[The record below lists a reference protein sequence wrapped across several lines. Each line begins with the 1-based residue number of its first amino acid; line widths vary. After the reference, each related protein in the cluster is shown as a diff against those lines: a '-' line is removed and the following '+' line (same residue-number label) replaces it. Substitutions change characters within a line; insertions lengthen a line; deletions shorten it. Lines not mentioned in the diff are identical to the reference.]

1 MQKPDDPITMHSE
14 QLNSNTT
21 SIIHQDAETTLENI
35 VPMMQQLAR
44 WLIHSGVGYTDFA
57 AALKPIFYEQA
68 LAELEHLKQNRTD
81 SAVSLLS
88 GLHRKDV
95 SAFKQQANQSA
106 SETPL
111 NFAISVPARVIAR
124 WIALGLPQ
132 QIPVSGSENSF
143 DSLVKYISTEK
154 HPRSILFELQRLG
167 IIEQKGHEVILQQS
181 SFTPDNQMQE
191 SKALFSANLSDH
203 LAAGIDNFISE
214 KKITH
219 LEQAV
224 HAEKLT
230 SQSVDSLRQL
240 SIELWQNMAKQ
251 LLNAAIQ
258 YCEQDQHSEDAHY
271 QFRLGVYQY
280 DKEIKVQIPYQYKDK
295 GK

>member
-1 MQKPDDPITMHSE
+1 MVKPTDQAI
-14 QLNSNTT
+14 LNTASTELNAQGV
-21 SIIHQDAETTLENI
+21 IPQDAETTLDSI
-35 VPMMQQLAR
+35 YPMMQQIAR
-44 WLIHSGVGYTDFA
+44 WLIHSGVGYTDFV

-68 LAELEHLKQNRTD
+68 LVELERIKQNKTD

-95 SAFKQQANQSA
+95 SAFRQQANQTA
-106 SETPL
+106 TETP

-124 WIALGLPQ
+124 WIALDLPH
-132 QIPVSGSENSF
+132 QIPVSGEENSF
-143 DSLVKYISTEK
+143 EALVKHISTEK

-167 IIEQKGHEVILQQS
+167 VVEQIEQNVVLQQH

-214 KKITH
+214 KPFTH

-230 SQSVDSLRQL
+230 AQSVEALRQL
-240 SIELWQNMAKQ
+240 SIELWQDMAKQ

-258 YCEQDQHSEDAHY
+258 HCDQDQEKDDAHY
-271 QFRLGVYQY
+271 QFRFGVYQY
-280 DKEIKVQIPYQYKDK
+280 DTQIKLQVPYIFKDK
-295 GK
+295 

>member
-1 MQKPDDPITMHSE
+1 MVKPTDQAI
-14 QLNSNTT
+14 LNTT
-21 SIIHQDAETTLENI
+21 SSALNAQGVIPQDAETTLDSI
-35 VPMMQQLAR
+35 YPMMQHIAR
-44 WLIHSGVGYTDFA
+44 WLIHSGVGYTDFVV
-57 AALKPIFYEQA
+57 ALKPIFYEQA
-68 LAELEHLKQNRTD
+68 LLELDRIKQNKTD

-95 SAFKQQANQSA
+95 SSFRQQANQTA
-106 SETPL
+106 TETP

-124 WIALGLPQ
+124 WIALDLPT
-132 QIPVSGSENSF
+132 QIPVSGEENSF
-143 DSLVKYISTEK
+143 EALVKHISTEK

-167 IIEQKGHEVILQQS
+167 VVVQIDQDVMLQQH

-214 KKITH
+214 KPFTH

-230 SQSVDSLRQL
+230 AQSVEALREL
-240 SIELWQNMAKQ
+240 SIELWQDMAKQ
-251 LLNAAIQ
+251 LLNAAIHH
-258 YCEQDQHSEDAHY
+258 CDQDQEKDDAHY
-271 QFRLGVYQY
+271 QFRFGVYQY
-280 DKEIKVQIPYQYKDK
+280 DTQIKLQVPYIFKDK
-295 GK
+295 

>member
-1 MQKPDDPITMHSE
+1 MVKPTERVTISSE
-14 QLNSNTT
+14 QSGLNLQGV
-21 SIIHQDAETTLENI
+21 IPQDAETTLESI
-35 VPMMQQLAR
+35 FPMMQHIAR
-44 WLIHSGVGYTDFA
+44 WLIHSGVGYTDFV
-57 AALKPIFYEQA
+57 AALKPIFYQQA
-68 LAELEHLKQNRTD
+68 LVELERIQQNKTD

-95 SAFKQQANQSA
+95 SAFRLQANQTVTEA
-106 SETPL
+106 P

-124 WIALGLPQ
+124 WIALDLPH
-132 QIPVSGSENSF
+132 QIPISGEENSF
-143 DSLVKYISTEK
+143 EALVKHISTEK

-167 IIEQKGHEVILQQS
+167 VVEQTGQHVILQQN

-203 LAAGIDNFISE
+203 LAAGVDNFISE
-214 KKITH
+214 KPFTH

-230 SQSVDSLRQL
+230 PQSVEALRQL
-240 SIELWQNMAKQ
+240 SIELWQDMAKQ

-258 YCEQDQHSEDAHY
+258 HCEQDQEKDDAHY
-271 QFRLGVYQY
+271 QFRFGVYQY
-280 DKEIKVQIPYQYKDK
+280 DSQIKLQVPYILKDQ
-295 GK
+295 

>member
-1 MQKPDDPITMHSE
+1 MVKPTDQVINTASSE
-14 QLNSNTT
+14 LNAQGV
-21 SIIHQDAETTLENI
+21 IPQDAETTLDSI
-35 VPMMQQLAR
+35 YPMMQHIAR
-44 WLIHSGVGYTDFA
+44 WLIHSGVGYTDFV

-68 LAELEHLKQNRTD
+68 LVELERIKQNKTD

-95 SAFKQQANQSA
+95 SAFRQQANQVTN
-106 SETPL
+106 ETP

-124 WIALGLPQ
+124 WIALDLPH
-132 QIPVSGSENSF
+132 QIPVSGEENSF
-143 DSLVKYISTEK
+143 EALVKHISTEK

-167 IIEQKGHEVILQQS
+167 VVVQIDQEVVLQQH

-214 KKITH
+214 KPFTH

-230 SQSVDSLRQL
+230 AQSVEALRQL
-240 SIELWQNMAKQ
+240 SITLWQDMAKQ

-258 YCEQDQHSEDAHY
+258 HCDQDQEKDDAHY
-271 QFRLGVYQY
+271 QFRFGVYQY
-280 DKEIKVQIPYQYKDK
+280 DTQIKLQVPYIFKDK
-295 GK
+295 

>member
-1 MQKPDDPITMHSE
+1 MVKPTDQAI
-14 QLNSNTT
+14 LNTT
-21 SIIHQDAETTLENI
+21 SSALNAQGVIPQDAETTLDSI
-35 VPMMQQLAR
+35 YPMMQHIAR
-44 WLIHSGVGYTDFA
+44 WLIHSGVGYTDFV

-68 LAELEHLKQNRTD
+68 LLELDRIKQNKTD

-95 SAFKQQANQSA
+95 SSFRQQANQTA
-106 SETPL
+106 TETP

-124 WIALGLPQ
+124 WIALDLPT
-132 QIPVSGSENSF
+132 QIPISGEENSF
-143 DSLVKYISTEK
+143 EALVKHISTEK

-167 IIEQKGHEVILQQS
+167 VVVQIDQDVMLQQH

-214 KKITH
+214 KPFTH

-230 SQSVDSLRQL
+230 AQSVEALREL
-240 SIELWQNMAKQ
+240 SIELWQDMAKQ
-251 LLNAAIQ
+251 LLNAAIHH
-258 YCEQDQHSEDAHY
+258 CDQDQEKDDAHY
-271 QFRLGVYQY
+271 QFRFGVYQY
-280 DKEIKVQIPYQYKDK
+280 DTQIKLQVPYIFKDK
-295 GK
+295 

>member
-1 MQKPDDPITMHSE
+1 MVKPTD
-14 QLNSNTT
+14 QVFLNIESSASNTQGV
-21 SIIHQDAETTLENI
+21 IPQDAETTLDSI
-35 VPMMQQLAR
+35 YPMMQHIAR
-44 WLIHSGVGYTDFA
+44 WLIHSGVGYTDFV

-68 LAELEHLKQNRTD
+68 LVELERIKQNKTD

-95 SAFKQQANQSA
+95 SAFRQQANQINNEA
-106 SETPL
+106 P

-124 WIALGLPQ
+124 WIALDLPH
-132 QIPVSGSENSF
+132 QIPVSGEENSF
-143 DSLVKYISTEK
+143 EALVKHISTEK

-167 IIEQKGHEVILQQS
+167 VVVQIDQEVVLQQH

-214 KKITH
+214 KPFTH

-230 SQSVDSLRQL
+230 ADSVEALRKL
-240 SIELWQNMAKQ
+240 SIELWQDMAKQ

-258 YCEQDQHSEDAHY
+258 HCDQDQEKDDAHY
-271 QFRLGVYQY
+271 QFRFGVYQY
-280 DKEIKVQIPYQYKDK
+280 DTQIKLQVPYIFKDK
-295 GK
+295 

>member
-1 MQKPDDPITMHSE
+1 MVKPTDQVIINTASSE
-14 QLNSNTT
+14 LNAQGV
-21 SIIHQDAETTLENI
+21 IPQDAETTLDSI
-35 VPMMQQLAR
+35 YPMMQHIAR
-44 WLIHSGVGYTDFA
+44 WLIHSGVGYTDFV

-68 LAELEHLKQNRTD
+68 LVELERIKQNKTD

-95 SAFKQQANQSA
+95 SAFRQQTNQVSNEA
-106 SETPL
+106 P

-124 WIALGLPQ
+124 WIALDLPH
-132 QIPVSGSENSF
+132 QIPVSGEENSF
-143 DSLVKYISTEK
+143 EALVKHISTEK

-167 IIEQKGHEVILQQS
+167 VVVQIDQEVVLQQH

-214 KKITH
+214 KPFTH

-230 SQSVDSLRQL
+230 AQSVEALRQL
-240 SIELWQNMAKQ
+240 SITLWQDMAKQ

-258 YCEQDQHSEDAHY
+258 HCDQDQEKDDAHY
-271 QFRLGVYQY
+271 QFRFGVYQY
-280 DKEIKVQIPYQYKDK
+280 DTQIKLQVPYIFKDK
-295 GK
+295 

>member
-1 MQKPDDPITMHSE
+1 MVKPTNQVMTENELTANDTQGVIAQE
-14 QLNSNTT
+14 
-21 SIIHQDAETTLENI
+21 AETTLESI
-35 VPMMQQLAR
+35 FPMMQHIAR
-44 WLIHSGVGYTDFA
+44 WLIHSGVGYTDFV

-68 LAELEHLKQNRTD
+68 LSELDRIQQNKTD

-95 SAFKQQANQSA
+95 SAFRQQATQNTTEA
-106 SETPL
+106 P

-124 WIALGLPQ
+124 WIALDLPH
-132 QIPVSGSENSF
+132 QIPVSGEENSF
-143 DSLVKYISTEK
+143 EALVKHISTEK

-167 IIEQKGHEVILQQS
+167 VVEQQGQQVILQQN

-191 SKALFSANLSDH
+191 SKALFSANLTDH

-214 KKITH
+214 KPFTH

-230 SQSVDSLRQL
+230 PQSVEALRQL
-240 SIELWQNMAKQ
+240 SIELWQDMAKQ
-251 LLNAAIQ
+251 LLNAAIHH
-258 YCEQDQHSEDAHY
+258 CEQDQNKADATY
-271 QFRLGVYQY
+271 QFRFGVYQY
-280 DKEIKVQIPYQYKDK
+280 DTQIKLQVPYIFKDK
-295 GK
+295 

>member
-1 MQKPDDPITMHSE
+1 MVKPTDQVIINTASSE
-14 QLNSNTT
+14 LNVQGV
-21 SIIHQDAETTLENI
+21 IPQDAETTLDSI
-35 VPMMQQLAR
+35 YPMMQHIAR
-44 WLIHSGVGYTDFA
+44 WLIHSGVGYTDFV

-68 LAELEHLKQNRTD
+68 LVELERIKQNKTD

-95 SAFKQQANQSA
+95 SAFRQQANQVTNEA
-106 SETPL
+106 P

-124 WIALGLPQ
+124 WIALDLPH
-132 QIPVSGSENSF
+132 QIPVSGEENSF
-143 DSLVKYISTEK
+143 EALVKHISTEK

-167 IIEQKGHEVILQQS
+167 VVVQIDQEVVLQQH

-214 KKITH
+214 KPFTH

-230 SQSVDSLRQL
+230 AQSVEALRQL
-240 SIELWQNMAKQ
+240 SITLWQDMAKQ

-258 YCEQDQHSEDAHY
+258 HCDQDQEKDDAHY
-271 QFRLGVYQY
+271 QFRFGVYQY
-280 DKEIKVQIPYQYKDK
+280 DTQIKLQVPYIFKDK
-295 GK
+295 

>member
-1 MQKPDDPITMHSE
+1 MVKPTDQVINTASSE
-14 QLNSNTT
+14 LNAQGV
-21 SIIHQDAETTLENI
+21 IPQDAETTLDSI
-35 VPMMQQLAR
+35 YPMMQHIAR
-44 WLIHSGVGYTDFA
+44 WLIHSGVGYTDFV

-68 LAELEHLKQNRTD
+68 LVELERIKQNKTD

-95 SAFKQQANQSA
+95 SAFRQQANQVTN
-106 SETPL
+106 ETP

-124 WIALGLPQ
+124 WIALDLPH
-132 QIPVSGSENSF
+132 QIPVSGEKNSF
-143 DSLVKYISTEK
+143 EALVKHISTEK

-167 IIEQKGHEVILQQS
+167 VVVQIDQEVVLQQH

-214 KKITH
+214 KPFTH

-230 SQSVDSLRQL
+230 AQSVEALRQL
-240 SIELWQNMAKQ
+240 SITLWQDMAKQ

-258 YCEQDQHSEDAHY
+258 HCDQDQEKDDAHY
-271 QFRLGVYQY
+271 QFRFGVYQY
-280 DKEIKVQIPYQYKDK
+280 DTQIKLQVPYIFKDK
-295 GK
+295 

>member
-1 MQKPDDPITMHSE
+1 MAKPTNEMILPTESSHQDL
-14 QLNSNTT
+14 QG
-21 SIIHQDAETTLENI
+21 IIPQDAETTLESI
-35 VPMMQQLAR
+35 FPIMQHIAR
-44 WLIHSGVGYTDFA
+44 WLIHSGVGYTDFV

-68 LAELEHLKQNRTD
+68 ITELERIQQNKTD

-95 SAFKQQANQSA
+95 SAFRQQAEQLI
-106 SETPL
+106 TDVQPT
-111 NFAISVPARVIAR
+111 FAISVPARVIAR
-124 WIALGLPQ
+124 WIALDLPH
-132 QIPVSGSENSF
+132 QIPVSGDEHSF
-143 DSLVKYISTEK
+143 EGLVRYISTEK

-167 IIEQKGHEVILQQS
+167 VVEQKGSDVILQQH

-191 SKALFSANLSDH
+191 SKALFSANLTDH

-214 KKITH
+214 KTFTH

-230 SQSVDSLRQL
+230 LKSIESLRQL

-251 LLNAAIQ
+251 LLNAAITC
-258 YCEQDQHSEDAHY
+258 CEQDQNQNDATY
-271 QFRLGVYQY
+271 QFRLGIYQY
-280 DKEIKVQIPYQYKDK
+280 DKQIRLQIPYQYK

>member
-1 MQKPDDPITMHSE
+1 MVKPTDQVIINTASSE
-14 QLNSNTT
+14 LNAQGV
-21 SIIHQDAETTLENI
+21 IPQDAETTLDSI
-35 VPMMQQLAR
+35 YPMMQHIAR
-44 WLIHSGVGYTDFA
+44 WLIHSGVGYTDFV

-68 LAELEHLKQNRTD
+68 LVELERIKQNKTD

-95 SAFKQQANQSA
+95 SAFRQQTNQVTNEA
-106 SETPL
+106 P

-124 WIALGLPQ
+124 WIALDLPH
-132 QIPVSGSENSF
+132 QIPVSGEENSF
-143 DSLVKYISTEK
+143 EALVKHISTEK

-167 IIEQKGHEVILQQS
+167 VVVQIDQEVVLQQH

-214 KKITH
+214 KPFTH

-230 SQSVDSLRQL
+230 AQSVEALRQL
-240 SIELWQNMAKQ
+240 SITLWQDMAKQ

-258 YCEQDQHSEDAHY
+258 HCDQDQEKDDAHY
-271 QFRLGVYQY
+271 QFRFGVYQY
-280 DKEIKVQIPYQYKDK
+280 DTQIKLQVPYIFKDK
-295 GK
+295 

>member
-1 MQKPDDPITMHSE
+1 MAKPVNEMILPTE
-14 QLNSNTT
+14 QSHPDIQG
-21 SIIHQDAETTLENI
+21 IIPQDAETTLEN
-35 VPMMQQLAR
+35 VFPMMQHIAR
-44 WLIHSGVGYTDFA
+44 WLIHSGVGYTDFV

-68 LAELEHLKQNRTD
+68 IAELERIQQNKTD

-95 SAFKQQANQSA
+95 SAFRQQTEQSIA
-106 SETPL
+106 DAQP

-124 WIALGLPQ
+124 WVALDLPH
-132 QIPVSGSENSF
+132 QIPVSGDENSF
-143 DSLVKYISTEK
+143 EGLVRHISTEK

-167 IIEQKGHEVILQQS
+167 VVEQKGSYVILQQH

-203 LAAGIDNFISE
+203 LAAGVDNFISE
-214 KKITH
+214 KTFTH

-230 SQSVDSLRQL
+230 LKSIETLRQL

-251 LLNAAIQ
+251 LLNVAITC
-258 YCEQDQHSEDAHY
+258 CEEDQNQNDATY
-271 QFRLGVYQY
+271 QFRLGIYQY
-280 DKEIKVQIPYQYKDK
+280 DKQIRLQIPYQYK

>member
-1 MQKPDDPITMHSE
+1 MVKPTDQVIINTASSE
-14 QLNSNTT
+14 LNAQGV
-21 SIIHQDAETTLENI
+21 IPQDAETTLDSI
-35 VPMMQQLAR
+35 YPMMQHIAR
-44 WLIHSGVGYTDFA
+44 WLIHSGVGYTDFV

-68 LAELEHLKQNRTD
+68 LVELERIKQNKTD

-95 SAFKQQANQSA
+95 SAFRQQANQVTNEA
-106 SETPL
+106 P

-124 WIALGLPQ
+124 CIALDLPH
-132 QIPVSGSENSF
+132 QIPVSGEGNSF
-143 DSLVKYISTEK
+143 EALVKHISTEK

-167 IIEQKGHEVILQQS
+167 VVVQLDQEVVLQQH

-214 KKITH
+214 KPFTH

-230 SQSVDSLRQL
+230 AQSVEALRQL
-240 SIELWQNMAKQ
+240 SITLWQDMAKQ

-258 YCEQDQHSEDAHY
+258 HCDQDQEKDDAHY
-271 QFRLGVYQY
+271 QFRFGVYQY
-280 DKEIKVQIPYQYKDK
+280 DTQIKLQVPYIFKDK
-295 GK
+295 

>member
-1 MQKPDDPITMHSE
+1 MVKPTERVTISSE
-14 QLNSNTT
+14 QSGLNLQGV
-21 SIIHQDAETTLENI
+21 IPQDAETTLESI
-35 VPMMQQLAR
+35 FPMMQHIAR
-44 WLIHSGVGYTDFA
+44 WLIHSGVGYTDFV
-57 AALKPIFYEQA
+57 AALKPIFYQQA
-68 LAELEHLKQNRTD
+68 LVELERIQQNKTD

-95 SAFKQQANQSA
+95 SAFRLQANQTVTEA
-106 SETPL
+106 P

-124 WIALGLPQ
+124 WIALDLPH
-132 QIPVSGSENSF
+132 QIPISGEENSF
-143 DSLVKYISTEK
+143 EALVKHISTEK

-167 IIEQKGHEVILQQS
+167 VVEQTGQNVILQQN

-203 LAAGIDNFISE
+203 LAAGVDNFISE
-214 KKITH
+214 KPFTH

-230 SQSVDSLRQL
+230 AQSVEALRQL
-240 SIELWQNMAKQ
+240 SIELWQDMAKQ

-258 YCEQDQHSEDAHY
+258 HCEQDQEKDGADY
-271 QFRLGVYQY
+271 QFRFGVYQY
-280 DKEIKVQIPYQYKDK
+280 DSQIKLQVPYILKDQ
-295 GK
+295 

>member
-1 MQKPDDPITMHSE
+1 MVKPTDQAI
-14 QLNSNTT
+14 LNTT
-21 SIIHQDAETTLENI
+21 SSALNAQGVIPQDAETTLDSI
-35 VPMMQQLAR
+35 YPMMQHIAR
-44 WLIHSGVGYTDFA
+44 WLIHSGVGYTDFV

-68 LAELEHLKQNRTD
+68 LLELDRIKQNKTD

-95 SAFKQQANQSA
+95 SSFRQQANQTA
-106 SETPL
+106 TETP

-124 WIALGLPQ
+124 WIALDLPT
-132 QIPVSGSENSF
+132 QIPVSGEENSF
-143 DSLVKYISTEK
+143 EALVKHISTEK

-167 IIEQKGHEVILQQS
+167 VVVQIDQDVMLQQH

-214 KKITH
+214 KPFTH

-230 SQSVDSLRQL
+230 AQSVEALREL
-240 SIELWQNMAKQ
+240 SIELWQDMAKQ
-251 LLNAAIQ
+251 LLNAAIHH
-258 YCEQDQHSEDAHY
+258 CDQDQEKDDAHY
-271 QFRLGVYQY
+271 QFRFGVYQY
-280 DKEIKVQIPYQYKDK
+280 DTQIKLQVPYIFKDK
-295 GK
+295 

>member
-1 MQKPDDPITMHSE
+1 MVKPTNQVITE
-14 QLNSNTT
+14 NELTANDTQGV
-21 SIIHQDAETTLENI
+21 IAQEAETTLESI
-35 VPMMQQLAR
+35 FPMMQHIAR
-44 WLIHSGVGYTDFA
+44 WLIHSGVGYTDFV

-68 LAELEHLKQNRTD
+68 LSELDRIQQNKTD

-95 SAFKQQANQSA
+95 SAFRQQATQNTTEA
-106 SETPL
+106 P

-124 WIALGLPQ
+124 WIALDLPH
-132 QIPVSGSENSF
+132 QIPVSGEENSF
-143 DSLVKYISTEK
+143 EALVKHISTEK

-167 IIEQKGHEVILQQS
+167 VVEQQGQQVILQQN

-191 SKALFSANLSDH
+191 SKALFSANLTDH

-214 KKITH
+214 KPFTH

-230 SQSVDSLRQL
+230 PQSVEALRQL

-251 LLNAAIQ
+251 LLNAAIHH
-258 YCEQDQHSEDAHY
+258 CEQDQNKTDATY
-271 QFRLGVYQY
+271 QFRFGVYQY
-280 DKEIKVQIPYQYKDK
+280 DTQIKLQVPYIFKDK
-295 GK
+295 

>member
-1 MQKPDDPITMHSE
+1 MVKPTERVTISSE
-14 QLNSNTT
+14 QSGLNLQGV
-21 SIIHQDAETTLENI
+21 IPQDAETTLESI
-35 VPMMQQLAR
+35 FPMMQHIAR
-44 WLIHSGVGYTDFA
+44 WLIHSGVGYTDFV
-57 AALKPIFYEQA
+57 AALKPIFYQQA
-68 LAELEHLKQNRTD
+68 LVELERIQQNKTD

-95 SAFKQQANQSA
+95 SAFRLQANQTVTEA
-106 SETPL
+106 P

-124 WIALGLPQ
+124 WIALDLPH
-132 QIPVSGSENSF
+132 QIPISGEENSF
-143 DSLVKYISTEK
+143 EALVKHISTEK

-167 IIEQKGHEVILQQS
+167 VVEQTGQNVILQQN

-203 LAAGIDNFISE
+203 LAAGVDNFISE
-214 KKITH
+214 KPFTH

-230 SQSVDSLRQL
+230 AQSVEALRQL
-240 SIELWQNMAKQ
+240 SIELWQDMAKQ

-258 YCEQDQHSEDAHY
+258 HCEQDQEKDDVHY
-271 QFRLGVYQY
+271 QFRFGVYQY
-280 DKEIKVQIPYQYKDK
+280 DSQIKLQVPYILKDQ
-295 GK
+295 

>member
-1 MQKPDDPITMHSE
+1 MVKPTDQAI
-14 QLNSNTT
+14 LNTASTELNAQGV
-21 SIIHQDAETTLENI
+21 IPQDAETTLDSI
-35 VPMMQQLAR
+35 YPMMQQIAR
-44 WLIHSGVGYTDFA
+44 WLIHSGVGYTDFV

-68 LAELEHLKQNRTD
+68 LVELERIKQNKTD

-95 SAFKQQANQSA
+95 SAFRQQANQTA
-106 SETPL
+106 TETP

-124 WIALGLPQ
+124 WIALDLPH
-132 QIPVSGSENSF
+132 QIPVSGEENSF
-143 DSLVKYISTEK
+143 EALVKHISTEK

-167 IIEQKGHEVILQQS
+167 VVVQIDQEVVLQQH

-191 SKALFSANLSDH
+191 SKALFSANLS
-203 LAAGIDNFISE
+203 SE
-214 KKITH
+214 KPFTH

-230 SQSVDSLRQL
+230 AQSVEALRQL
-240 SIELWQNMAKQ
+240 SIELWQDMAKQ

-258 YCEQDQHSEDAHY
+258 HCDQDQEKDDAHY
-271 QFRLGVYQY
+271 QFRFGVYQY
-280 DKEIKVQIPYQYKDK
+280 DTQIKLQVPYIFKDK
-295 GK
+295 

>member
-1 MQKPDDPITMHSE
+1 MVKPAAPVIINNE
-14 QLNSNTT
+14 QPLSNA
-21 SIIHQDAETTLENI
+21 SGVIPQDAETTLESI
-35 VPMMQQLAR
+35 FPMMQHIAR
-44 WLIHSGVGYTDFA
+44 WLIHSGVGYTDFV
-57 AALKPIFYEQA
+57 AALKPIFYQQA
-68 LAELEHLKQNRTD
+68 LAELERIKQNKTD

-95 SAFKQQANQSA
+95 SAFRQQANQA
-106 SETPL
+106 STEAP

-124 WIALGLPQ
+124 WIALDLPH
-132 QIPVSGSENSF
+132 QIPISGEKNSF
-143 DSLVKYISTEK
+143 EALVKHISTEK

-167 IIEQKGHEVILQQS
+167 VVEQIDQQVVLQQN

-203 LAAGIDNFISE
+203 LAAGVDNFISE
-214 KKITH
+214 KPFTH

-230 SQSVDSLRQL
+230 AASVEALRQL
-240 SIELWQNMAKQ
+240 SIQLWQDMAKQ

-258 YCEQDQHSEDAHY
+258 HCDQDQEKDDADY
-271 QFRLGVYQY
+271 QFRFGVYQY
-280 DKEIKVQIPYQYKDK
+280 DTQITLQVPYIFKDK
-295 GK
+295 

>member
-1 MQKPDDPITMHSE
+1 MVKPTDQAI
-14 QLNSNTT
+14 LNTT
-21 SIIHQDAETTLENI
+21 SSALNAQGVIPQDAETTLDSI
-35 VPMMQQLAR
+35 YPMMQHIAR
-44 WLIHSGVGYTDFA
+44 WLIHSGVGYTDFV

-68 LAELEHLKQNRTD
+68 LLELDRIKQNKTD

-95 SAFKQQANQSA
+95 SSFRQQAKQTA
-106 SETPL
+106 TETP

-124 WIALGLPQ
+124 WIALDLPT
-132 QIPVSGSENSF
+132 QIPVSGEENSF
-143 DSLVKYISTEK
+143 EALVKHISTEK

-167 IIEQKGHEVILQQS
+167 VVVQIDQDVMLQQH

-214 KKITH
+214 KPFTH

-230 SQSVDSLRQL
+230 AQSVEALREL
-240 SIELWQNMAKQ
+240 SIELWQDMAKQ
-251 LLNAAIQ
+251 LLNAAIHH
-258 YCEQDQHSEDAHY
+258 CDQDQEKDDAHY
-271 QFRLGVYQY
+271 QFRFGVYQY
-280 DKEIKVQIPYQYKDK
+280 DTQIKLQVPYIFKDK
-295 GK
+295 

>member
-1 MQKPDDPITMHSE
+1 MVKPTDQVIINTASSE
-14 QLNSNTT
+14 LNVQGV
-21 SIIHQDAETTLENI
+21 IPQDAETTLDSI
-35 VPMMQQLAR
+35 YPMMQHIAR
-44 WLIHSGVGYTDFA
+44 WLIHSGVGYTDFV

-68 LAELEHLKQNRTD
+68 LVELERIKQNKTD

-95 SAFKQQANQSA
+95 SAFRQQANQVTNEA
-106 SETPL
+106 P

-124 WIALGLPQ
+124 WIALDLPH
-132 QIPVSGSENSF
+132 QIPVSGEENSF
-143 DSLVKYISTEK
+143 EALVKHISTEK

-167 IIEQKGHEVILQQS
+167 VVVQINQEVVLQQH

-214 KKITH
+214 KPFTH

-230 SQSVDSLRQL
+230 AQSVEALRQL
-240 SIELWQNMAKQ
+240 SITLWQDMAKQ

-258 YCEQDQHSEDAHY
+258 HCDQDQEKDDAHY
-271 QFRLGVYQY
+271 QFRFGVYQY
-280 DKEIKVQIPYQYKDK
+280 DTQIKLQVPYIFKDK
-295 GK
+295 

>member
-1 MQKPDDPITMHSE
+1 MVKPTDQVINTASSE
-14 QLNSNTT
+14 LNTQGV
-21 SIIHQDAETTLENI
+21 IPQDAETTLDSI
-35 VPMMQQLAR
+35 YPMMQHIAR
-44 WLIHSGVGYTDFA
+44 WLIHSGVGYTDFV

-68 LAELEHLKQNRTD
+68 LVELERIKQNKTD

-95 SAFKQQANQSA
+95 SAFRQQANQVTN
-106 SETPL
+106 ETPNL
-111 NFAISVPARVIAR
+111 AISVPARVIAR
-124 WIALGLPQ
+124 WIALDLPH
-132 QIPVSGSENSF
+132 QIPVSGEENSF
-143 DSLVKYISTEK
+143 EALVKHISTEK

-167 IIEQKGHEVILQQS
+167 VVVQIDQEVVLQQH

-214 KKITH
+214 KPFTH

-230 SQSVDSLRQL
+230 AQSVEALRQL
-240 SIELWQNMAKQ
+240 SITLWQDMAKQ

-258 YCEQDQHSEDAHY
+258 HCDQDQEKDDAHY
-271 QFRLGVYQY
+271 QFRFGVYQY
-280 DKEIKVQIPYQYKDK
+280 DTQIKLQVPYIFKDK
-295 GK
+295 

>member
-1 MQKPDDPITMHSE
+1 MVKPTD
-14 QLNSNTT
+14 QVFLNIESSASNTQGV
-21 SIIHQDAETTLENI
+21 IPQDAETTLDSI
-35 VPMMQQLAR
+35 YPMMQHIAR
-44 WLIHSGVGYTDFA
+44 WLIHSGVGYTDFV

-68 LAELEHLKQNRTD
+68 LVELERIKQNKTD

-95 SAFKQQANQSA
+95 SAFRQQANQINNEA
-106 SETPL
+106 P

-124 WIALGLPQ
+124 WIALDLPH
-132 QIPVSGSENSF
+132 QIPVSGEENSF
-143 DSLVKYISTEK
+143 EALVKHISTEK

-167 IIEQKGHEVILQQS
+167 VVVQIDQEVVLQQH

-214 KKITH
+214 KPFTH

-230 SQSVDSLRQL
+230 ADSVEALRKL
-240 SIELWQNMAKQ
+240 SIELWQDMAKQ

-258 YCEQDQHSEDAHY
+258 HCDQDQEKDDAHY
-271 QFRLGVYQY
+271 QFRFGVYQY
-280 DKEIKVQIPYQYKDK
+280 DTQIKLQVPYILKDK
-295 GK
+295 